1 MGSHSIFD
9 ALFLTLFSSD
19 VESLKKGIIKSST
32 NKGKTPYTILL
43 VGETGV
49 GKSSVVELIAN
60 ALVAHGSDHYDF
72 SILDHNNES
81 QINSVRLYEFKSK
94 NDVVVSV
101 RFYLTWWIGVTSS
114 QGSHPRHAWIGRRS

>member
-1 MGSHSIFD
+1 VGPHSIFD

-32 NKGKTPYTILL
+32 KAPYTILL

-94 NDVVVSV
+94 NGVVVSV
-101 RFYLTWWIGVTSS
+101 GFSLTWWIGVTSP
-114 QGSHPRHAWIGRRS
+114 QGPHPRHTRIGRRS